1 MSTTRLVGNIAVA
14 LLAENRLLREA
25 LTKILNS
32 KNGMRVVASF
42 PYSPR
47 ALKLVA
53 IAGPQVL
60 LLDAD
65 TFASSEGQVIH
76 DAQKELPEVK
86 VIMVAMEADGDKFL
100 RVVRSGAVGYILK
113 DASANEMEA
122 AVRAVVE
129 GKAVCP
135 PKLCL
140 TLFDHL
146 ARQSR
151 QLPGFF
157 GKLQFGLTS
166 REQELITMLGR
177 GLRNKEIANE
187 LHLSD
192 QTVKHHVHHVLRKL
206 GANDRLEA
214 VEVCRL
220 HGMPV

>member
-1 MSTTRLVGNIAVA
+1 MSATRLVGSIPVA
-14 LLAENRLLREA
+14 LIAENRLLREA
-25 LTKILNS
+25 LTKILNT
-32 KNGMRVVASF
+32 KNGMHVVASF
-42 PYSPR
+42 PFSSR
-47 ALKLVA
+47 ALQLVA
-53 IAGPQVL
+53 AAGPQVL
-60 LLDAD
+60 LADAD
-65 TFASSEGQVIH
+65 TLASSGGQIIP
-76 DAQKELPEVK
+76 DALVAIPDLK
-86 VIMVAMEADGDKFL
+86 VIMVAMEADPDKFL
-100 RVVRSGAVGYILK
+100 RVVRSGAVGYVLK
-113 DASANEMEA
+113 DASATEMES

-135 PKLCL
+135 PRLCL
-140 TLFDHL
+140 TLFDHF
-146 ARQSR
+146 ARQSK
-151 QLPGFF
+151 QVPGFF

-187 LHLSD
+187 VHVSD

>member
-1 MSTTRLVGNIAVA
+1 MSAPRVVGNIAVA

-25 LTKILNS
+25 LTKILNN

-42 PYSPR
+42 PYSWR

-53 IAGPQVL
+53 SAGPQVL

-76 DAQKELPEVK
+76 DAHKELPGVK

-113 DASANEMEA
+113 DASATEMEA

-135 PKLCL
+135 PRLCL
-140 TLFDHL
+140 MLFEHL
-146 ARQSR
+146 ARQGK

-166 REQELITMLGR
+166 REQELIMMLGR
-177 GLRNKEIANE
+177 GLRNKEIANQ